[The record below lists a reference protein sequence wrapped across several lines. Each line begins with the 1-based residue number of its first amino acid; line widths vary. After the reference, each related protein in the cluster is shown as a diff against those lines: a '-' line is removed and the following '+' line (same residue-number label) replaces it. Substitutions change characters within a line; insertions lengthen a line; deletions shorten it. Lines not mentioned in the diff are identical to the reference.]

1 MSVPI
6 PRERIEQAILVIRGQ
21 RVMLD
26 SDLAKLYGVSTKALN
41 QAVKRNADRFPK
53 DFMFRL
59 TQQEKSEVVTNCDH
73 LSKLK
78 FSPTMPFAFT
88 EHGAIMVA
96 NVLTSERAV
105 EVSIYVVR
113 AFVKLREMLG
123 THKSLAQKLAE
134 LERQVESHDSHIR
147 SLFEAIR
154 QLMEPPT
161 QKSRRIGFN
170 PEEEFMVHSF
180 SPPEICA
187 VSPARPVLVA
197 QPTAFV
203 LHPGIA

>member
-170 PEEEFMVHSF
+170 P
-180 SPPEICA
+180 
-187 VSPARPVLVA
+187 
-197 QPTAFV
+197 
-203 LHPGIA
+203 

>member
-1 MSVPI
+1 MSIVV
-6 PRERIEQAILVIRGQ
+6 PRERIEQTILVIRGQ
-21 RVMLD
+21 RVVLD

-59 TQQEKSEVVTNCDH
+59 TQQEKTRVVTNCDH

-88 EHGAIMVA
+88 EHGAVMVA
-96 NVLTSERAV
+96 NVLNSERAV

-123 THKSLAQKLAE
+123 THKPWLRNWPNSSGESNRTTAISGPSLRPFANSWNRL
-134 LERQVESHDSHIR
+134 RQ
-147 SLFEAIR
+147 
-154 QLMEPPT
+154 
-161 QKSRRIGFN
+161 
-170 PEEEFMVHSF
+170 
-180 SPPEICA
+180 
-187 VSPARPVLVA
+187 SPAASDSRTESSQIVREMMLC
-197 QPTAFV
+197 
-203 LHPGIA
+203 HI

>member
-6 PRERIEQAILVIRGQ
+6 LRERIEQSILVIRGQ

-41 QAVKRNADRFPK
+41 QAVKRNTDRFPK

-96 NVLTSERAV
+96 NVLNSVRAV

-113 AFVKLREMLG
+113 AFVKLREVLG
-123 THKSLAQKLAE
+123 THKALAHKLAE
-134 LERQVESHDSHIR
+134 LERQVESHDNHIR

-154 QLMEPPT
+154 QLMEPPR

-170 PEEEFMVHSF
+170 P
-180 SPPEICA
+180 
-187 VSPARPVLVA
+187 
-197 QPTAFV
+197 
-203 LHPGIA
+203 

>member
-6 PRERIEQAILVIRGQ
+6 LRERIEQAILVIRGQ

-41 QAVKRNADRFPK
+41 QAVKRNAARFPK

-73 LSKLK
+73 LSRLK

-96 NVLTSERAV
+96 NVLNSERAV

-123 THKSLAQKLAE
+123 THKALAQKLAE

-154 QLMEPPT
+154 QLMEPST

-170 PEEEFMVHSF
+170 P
-180 SPPEICA
+180 
-187 VSPARPVLVA
+187 
-197 QPTAFV
+197 
-203 LHPGIA
+203 

>member
-6 PRERIEQAILVIRGQ
+6 LRERIEQSILVIRGQ

-41 QAVKRNADRFPK
+41 QAVKRNTDRFPK

-96 NVLTSERAV
+96 NVLNSVRAV

-113 AFVKLREMLG
+113 AFVKLREVLG
-123 THKSLAQKLAE
+123 THKALAHKLAE
-134 LERQVESHDSHIR
+134 LERQVESHDNHIR

-154 QLMEPPT
+154 QLMEPPR

-170 PEEEFMVHSF
+170 S
-180 SPPEICA
+180 
-187 VSPARPVLVA
+187 
-197 QPTAFV
+197 
-203 LHPGIA
+203 

>member
-1 MSVPI
+1 
-6 PRERIEQAILVIRGQ
+6 
-21 RVMLD
+21 MLD

-96 NVLTSERAV
+96 NVLTSEGAV

-170 PEEEFMVHSF
+170 P
-180 SPPEICA
+180 
-187 VSPARPVLVA
+187 
-197 QPTAFV
+197 
-203 LHPGIA
+203 

>member
-6 PRERIEQAILVIRGQ
+6 LRERIEQSILVIRGQ

-41 QAVKRNADRFPK
+41 QAVKRNTDRFPK

-96 NVLTSERAV
+96 NVLNSVRAV

-113 AFVKLREMLG
+113 AFVKLREVLG
-123 THKSLAQKLAE
+123 THKALAHKLAE
-134 LERQVESHDSHIR
+134 LERQIESHDNHIR

-154 QLMEPPT
+154 QLMEPPR

-170 PEEEFMVHSF
+170 P
-180 SPPEICA
+180 
-187 VSPARPVLVA
+187 
-197 QPTAFV
+197 
-203 LHPGIA
+203 

>member
-1 MSVPI
+1 
-6 PRERIEQAILVIRGQ
+6 
-21 RVMLD
+21 MLD

-41 QAVKRNADRFPK
+41 QAVKRNTDRFPK

-96 NVLTSERAV
+96 NVLNSERAV

-123 THKSLAQKLAE
+123 THKALAQKLAE

-161 QKSRRIGFN
+161 QKSRRIGFK
-170 PEEEFMVHSF
+170 
-180 SPPEICA
+180 
-187 VSPARPVLVA
+187 
-197 QPTAFV
+197 T
-203 LHPGIA
+203 

>member
-1 MSVPI
+1 MCVPI
-6 PRERIEQAILVIRGQ
+6 PRERIEQAILMIRGH
-21 RVMLD
+21 RVMVD
-26 SDLAKLYGVSTKALN
+26 SDSAKLNGVSTKALN
-41 QAVKRNADRFPK
+41 QAVKRNADRFPN

-59 TQQEKSEVVTNCDH
+59 TQKEKSEVVTNCDH

-88 EHGAIMVA
+88 DRGAVMVA
-96 NVLTSERAV
+96 NVLNSERAV

-123 THKSLAQKLAE
+123 THKALAQKLAE

-161 QKSRRIGFN
+161 QKSRRIGFK
-170 PEEEFMVHSF
+170 
-180 SPPEICA
+180 
-187 VSPARPVLVA
+187 
-197 QPTAFV
+197 T
-203 LHPGIA
+203 

>member
-1 MSVPI
+1 M
-6 PRERIEQAILVIRGQ
+6 
-21 RVMLD
+21 
-26 SDLAKLYGVSTKALN
+26 YGVSTKALN
-41 QAVKRNADRFPK
+41 QAVKRNTDLFPK

-78 FSPTMPFAFT
+78 FSPTIPFAFT

-96 NVLTSERAV
+96 NVLNSERAV

-123 THKSLAQKLAE
+123 THKALAQKLAE

-161 QKSRRIGFN
+161 QKSRRIGFK
-170 PEEEFMVHSF
+170 
-180 SPPEICA
+180 
-187 VSPARPVLVA
+187 
-197 QPTAFV
+197 T
-203 LHPGIA
+203 

>member
-6 PRERIEQAILVIRGQ
+6 LRERIEQAILVIRGQ

-41 QAVKRNADRFPK
+41 QGVKRNTDRFPK

-96 NVLTSERAV
+96 NVLNSALT
-105 EVSIYVVR
+105 
-113 AFVKLREMLG
+113 F
-123 THKSLAQKLAE
+123 
-134 LERQVESHDSHIR
+134 
-147 SLFEAIR
+147 
-154 QLMEPPT
+154 P
-161 QKSRRIGFN
+161 
-170 PEEEFMVHSF
+170 
-180 SPPEICA
+180 
-187 VSPARPVLVA
+187 
-197 QPTAFV
+197 
-203 LHPGIA
+203 IASTL

>member
-1 MSVPI
+1 MLVPS
-6 PRERIEQAILVIRGQ
+6 ERIERAILVICGQ

-26 SDLAKLYGVSTKALN
+26 RDMAKLYGVSTKALN

-59 TQQEKSEVVTNCDH
+59 THKEKLEVVTNCDH

-88 EHGAIMVA
+88 EHGAVMVA
-96 NVLTSERAV
+96 NVLNSERAV

-113 AFVKLREMLG
+113 AFVKLRETLG
-123 THKSLAQKLAE
+123 THKTLAQKLAE
-134 LERQVESHDSHIR
+134 LERQVEAHDSHIR

-154 QLMEPPT
+154 QLMQPPAA
-161 QKSRRIGFN
+161 KAPRIGF
-170 PEEEFMVHSF
+170 
-180 SPPEICA
+180 
-187 VSPARPVLVA
+187 R
-197 QPTAFV
+197 T
-203 LHPGIA
+203 

>member
-6 PRERIEQAILVIRGQ
+6 LRERIEQAILVIRGQ

-26 SDLAKLYGVSTKALN
+26 SDSAKLYGVSTKALN
-41 QAVKRNADRFPK
+41 QAVKRNTDRFPK

-96 NVLTSERAV
+96 NVLNSVRAV

-113 AFVKLREMLG
+113 AFVKLREVLG
-123 THKSLAQKLAE
+123 THKALAHKLAE
-134 LERQVESHDSHIR
+134 LERQVESHDNHIR

-154 QLMEPPT
+154 QLMEPPR

-170 PEEEFMVHSF
+170 P
-180 SPPEICA
+180 
-187 VSPARPVLVA
+187 
-197 QPTAFV
+197 
-203 LHPGIA
+203 